1 MNDPLKTMAVA
12 AADKNDEPPSWYQRL
27 RDKATERWR
36 GKAEIAALHE
46 AVDDLIEQADS
57 EDGAPAAERAFLDNV
72 LSLRDKAVCD
82 CMVPRAQIVAIDI
95 DSDLKDLI
103 ALMTEHSHSRI
114 PAYRETLDDTVG
126 MVHMKDVLVC
136 LALGKTAMIRDLMR
150 PVLFAAPSMPAA
162 KLLLQMRQTRQ
173 HMAMVIDEFGGVD
186 GLVTIEDLVEEI
198 VGEIED
204 EHDDPATAD
213 VVLRADGSML
223 VNAMMSIEDFEA
235 NVGPFLTH
243 EERETIDTVAGYVFH
258 VAGHVP
264 QIGEKIMGV
273 RGIEFVVLETDQNR
287 IKRLRVRTSPKVESA

>member
-1 MNDPLKTMAVA
+1 MNDPLKTTAVA
-12 AADKNDEPPSWYQRL
+12 AADKNEEPPSWLKRL
-27 RDKATERWR
+27 SAKAAERWR

-46 AVDDLIEQADS
+46 AVDELIEQS
-57 EDGAPAAERAFLDNV
+57 ESSGGAPSVERAFLDNV
-72 LSLRDKAVCD
+72 LSLRDKDVCD

-95 DSDLKDLI
+95 DNDMKSLI

-114 PAYRETLDDTVG
+114 PAYRDTLDDTVG
-126 MVHMKDVLVC
+126 MVHMKDVLGC
-136 LALGKTAMIRDLMR
+136 LARGKTALIRDLIR
-150 PVLFAAPSMPAA
+150 PVLFAAPSMPAS

-204 EHDDPATAD
+204 EHDDPASAD
-213 VVLRADGSML
+213 VVMRADGSML
-223 VNAMMSIEDFEA
+223 VNAMMTIEDFEA
-235 NVGPFLTH
+235 HIGPFLTH
-243 EERETIDTVAGYVFH
+243 DERETIDTVAGYVFH

-264 QIGEKIMGV
+264 QIGEKIIGS

-287 IKRLRVRTSPKVESA
+287 IKRLRVRSGSKLES